1 MGIKPVLI
9 FSGHCIEEEL
19 GEDGLDTLL
28 FDFKLRMDVVFCC
41 GCCATAV
48 AAGSPAEG
56 AATPAPV
63 LSVGVQLDF
72 RPIELMMEVDL
83 IGFLKGCI
91 LTEDAPIMRN
101 EAANI
106 WEVVPTVSYFFSFT

>member
-1 MGIKPVLI
+1 MGIRPVLI
-9 FSGHCIEEEL
+9 FSGHCIEEQ

-28 FDFKLRMDVVFCC
+28 FDFILIVDVVFCC
-41 GCCATAV
+41 GCCVTE
-48 AAGSPAEG
+48 AAAEG
-56 AATPAPV
+56 ATPAPV